1 MSFIQR
7 AFWKCALSNLKK
19 WARFGQ
25 PGRELNAAT
34 TNDCLC
40 STYRSPIWERVGKC
54 FDKAKVS
61 FFIVWSTCTNA
72 RPIIWLEE
80 GERKEIPK
88 ACWPTLNQGTINY
101 YCYDKTGDWESYCS
115 KSRHSRCFLW
125 SNEWL
130 AISQAGAMLQ
140 TQAPRSREGS
150 WWHPA
155 GNQVDNNGRVE
166 YLRKNL
172 KVSAR

>member
-1 MSFIQR
+1 MHWVTWRSGRGLDNQEENWTLRRPMIVFAR
-7 AFWKCALSNLKK
+7 RTEVLSGK
-19 WARFGQ
+19 
-25 PGRELNAAT
+25 
-34 TNDCLC
+34 
-40 STYRSPIWERVGKC
+40 RVGKF
-54 FDKAKVS
+54 FDKAKVL
-61 FFIVWSTCTNA
+61 FFKGWFTCINA

-88 ACWPTLNQGTINY
+88 ASWPTLNQGTINY

-130 AISQAGAMLQ
+130 AISQTGAMLQ